1 MDPRDARD
9 LAPRECCVVAV
20 AVTAVLAAWELAI
33 DRVVNGAVSR
43 ALGPL
48 ARTLLLDA
56 ALWLPLAVFALL
68 AAKVVCRR
76 GVSSK
81 ASSAGIAAVAAL
93 AFGALL
99 VPVAIVRQKALAT
112 GIPTL
117 AGDSVDAVG
126 GAISASA
133 WLCSA
138 IGSSRG
144 AETGIGSAVAAS
156 ARTAL
161 LLEAAAF
168 PAFWAAIA
176 LARRGEGSRFLA
188 MAAAAI
194 AAIVVDGTMVA
205 AARAREDDGP
215 SVSAAPGCLPD
226 HPVRSYAVS
235 AIDVDIPLNR
245 WGGHVPGASMY
256 VLDSRLPAVRAQE
269 RAPLPD
275 RVSIGLRGDPIQP
288 LVLRANSGDCLVV
301 NFTNRAREGN
311 AAFHVH
317 GLPSAATRA
326 GAPALG
332 DARAR
337 PGETVT
343 YAFQVPSGPL
353 SERTYL
359 VQDVGDPAR
368 GVQGLFGAIVIEP
381 EGSVYRDPETGG
393 PLERSSW
400 DAIIHVRDGHD
411 FREFVLVYHQL
422 ANALA
427 VNYRSE
433 DFRSRFEA
441 GGVDEANAY
450 SSYEYGDPA
459 TPILRSY
466 LGERTV
472 LRVAHGAGDAY
483 YVHHLHGNSI
493 LWRQASRVRPSAVAF
508 GWLEQ
513 PMLPRAPPPEKSSGR
528 SAGAAGS
535 DDEEPEHMWVQIDAL
550 TFSPGQTHDARIA
563 CGAGGCQR
571 AAGDF
576 LYHSHVP
583 QHAERGMWGV
593 WRVFD
598 TFQDDLPPLPD
609 AEVPPRAVTSAGL
622 LGRVIEGKKVVRAG
636 HLRDPAAEQ
645 SIDDLVESQLP
656 PRGERLDA
664 RDATVWDWRRI
675 DMPEGPVYLGEPD
688 TTDDWANFRSPY
700 PGRRLPILFNPTTGR
715 YAWPPFRPHLG
726 KRPPFSARHTAA
738 PWLGEVATSV
748 RPDGVCPATELLHGP
763 DRKTRV
769 FSVAARRGDVLG
781 ASSSVSYDTHGKPRL
796 IERRRADNQRYP
808 VVLVAHVGQ
817 CMDVLFVNDGAGERR
832 RIDVHA
838 HDVWGDPQASDGIA
852 AGFSYAQQ
860 VEAYRDSQRVV
871 TRAVEPGA
879 TMLELSNTTR
889 LRPGIWVGIG
899 LGEGFCAGAEGAPDP
914 RSGPPRDA
922 DPCTE
927 IRRIAAVDGTK
938 VVLDSPLRFAHAAG
952 QFVDVEFLR
961 FQWFVPSR
969 LPEVVTARTA
979 ARAVPPPR

>member
-1 MDPRDARD
+1 MLRRRARGHRR
-9 LAPRECCVVAV
+9 ARGVGAC
-20 AVTAVLAAWELAI
+20 
-33 DRVVNGAVSR
+33 DRSR
-43 ALGPL
+43 GERRRL
-48 ARTLLLDA
+48 AR
-56 ALWLPLAVFALL
+56 P
-68 AAKVVCRR
+68 
-76 GVSSK
+76 G
-81 ASSAGIAAVAAL
+81 
-93 AFGALL
+93 
-99 VPVAIVRQKALAT
+99 P
-112 GIPTL
+112 
-117 AGDSVDAVG
+117 
-126 GAISASA
+126 
-133 WLCSA
+133 
-138 IGSSRG
+138 
-144 AETGIGSAVAAS
+144 
-156 ARTAL
+156 ARTD
-161 LLEAAAF
+161 
-168 PAFWAAIA
+168 PP
-176 LARRGEGSRFLA
+176 ARRGALA
-188 MAAAAI
+188 SLGGVRAPRGKGGLSARCVLGGELRRDRGGRGAR
-194 AAIVVDGTMVA
+194 VRR
-205 AARAREDDGP
+205 AARSGGDRAPEGARDGYSHAGGRERRRRRRGDFRERMALLRDRILP
-215 SVSAAPGCLPD
+215 RRRNRDRQRHRRERADRPPAGGCGVSGVLGCDRTRSAAEGPRFALPRHGRRGDRRDGRRRDHGRGRPGTRRRRPPGIGGTRFPSRACPPPRT
-226 HPVRSYAVS
+226 PVRSYAVS

-245 WGGHVPGASMY
+245 WGGHVPDASMY

-275 RVSIGLRGDPIQP
+275 RVSTGLRGDPIQP

-301 NFTNRAREGN
+301 SFTNRAREGH
-311 AAFHVH
+311 AGFHVH

-326 GAPALG
+326 GAPVLA

-337 PGETVT
+337 PAETVT
-343 YAFQVPSGPL
+343 YALQVPSGPL

-513 PMLPRAPPPEKSSGR
+513 PMLPRAPPPENSSGR
-528 SAGAAGS
+528 SARAAGS

-583 QHAERGMWGV
+583 QHAERGMWGL

-598 TFQDDLPPLPD
+598 TFQADLAALPD
-609 AEVPPRAVTSAGL
+609 AEVPPRAVTSTGL

-636 HLRDPAAEQ
+636 HLRDPAAEH

-675 DMPEGPVYLGEPD
+675 DAPEGPVYLGELD
-688 TTDDWANFRSPY
+688 TTDDSANFRSPS

-726 KRPPFSARHTAA
+726 KRPPFSARHTGA

-748 RPDGVCPATELLHGP
+748 RPDGVCPATELLRGP

-781 ASSSVSYDTHGKPRL
+781 ASSSVSYETHGKPRL
-796 IERRRADNQRYP
+796 IE
-808 VVLVAHVGQ
+808 
-817 CMDVLFVNDGAGERR
+817 
-832 RIDVHA
+832 
-838 HDVWGDPQASDGIA
+838 
-852 AGFSYAQQ
+852 
-860 VEAYRDSQRVV
+860 
-871 TRAVEPGA
+871 
-879 TMLELSNTTR
+879 
-889 LRPGIWVGIG
+889 
-899 LGEGFCAGAEGAPDP
+899 
-914 RSGPPRDA
+914 
-922 DPCTE
+922 
-927 IRRIAAVDGTK
+927 
-938 VVLDSPLRFAHAAG
+938 
-952 QFVDVEFLR
+952 
-961 FQWFVPSR
+961 
-969 LPEVVTARTA
+969 
-979 ARAVPPPR
+979 